1 MLPVARIVVDVPLA
15 HLDRPFDYAVPSELD
30 EAAVPGCR
38 VRVRF
43 AGQLV
48 DGYLLERAE
57 TSDYEKKL
65 AFIEKVVSPE
75 PVLTPEI
82 AALARA
88 IADRYAGGM
97 IDVLRLAIPPR
108 HARAEAAAPSAPAP
122 LPQVPAWVSQQQV
135 GASSDAA
142 ADSAP
147 ATAAAVGSDSAAPA
161 AELEPAT
168 PSVEL
173 ESSAPSAE
181 SASSAP
187 SANSGSAAPAAEPAS
202 ATPSVDLA
210 SAVRSASV
218 APSAESAS
226 TAPSAH
232 STSAAAPAGDS
243 VTFAE
248 PSSAAALA
256 GDAVTSAKPI
266 APAAGPTV
274 STAALSAPVTEPVA
288 PATAPAAPSVERT
301 ARAAESAA
309 PTAESAAPTAG
320 PVSPTAGAIASGVE
334 PVPAGAE
341 PTAPTAGPVS
351 PTAGSAAPGAESV
364 PAGAESV
371 PAGAEPASAGG
382 VAPPA
387 RSQLPPVPAD
397 AWSRYPRGPK
407 YLEALRSGL
416 PAHAVWQALP
426 SEDWP
431 ARLAEAAAA
440 VASTGRGV
448 VIVVPDHRDLARVSE
463 ACDRLIEGVVTLSA
477 DLGPSERYK
486 RWLAVRRG
494 IARVVVGTRATA
506 FAPVRDPGLLVVW
519 DDGDDLHVEP
529 RSPYPN
535 VRDVLVQRAHMSGA
549 ALLIGGFA
557 RTAEAQLLVETGWAH
572 EIVASRETLR
582 AVAPRVVS
590 VGDNEWQE
598 VKDPAARTARL
609 PSIAFDAARFAL
621 TDSPVLI
628 QVPRRGYVPALA
640 CGQCRGPARCRRCAG
655 PLALPG
661 GTEDG
666 MPKPAYCRWCAAT
679 EAGFRCPTC
688 GSRRLRGQVIGAR
701 RTAEEL
707 GRAFPGYPVRTSGAD
722 EVLTKVPGRPSLV
735 VATPGAEPV
744 AEGGYGAVLLLDG
757 WALLGRADLRAS
769 EEALRRWMTAAGLVR
784 PGNGRVV
791 VIADSGL
798 TPVQA
803 LVRWDPVWH
812 AATELAART
821 ELGFP
826 PAVRMAT
833 IDGTPDAVNAL
844 LDELRLP
851 PTGEILGPVPL
862 GDDETK
868 ERALVRVARSEGR
881 QLAAVL
887 AEAQAVRTARKEQ
900 ELVRIKLDPLEVL

>member
-1 MLPVARIVVDVPLA
+1 MNAKTGARKGERVPAATLPVGRIVVDVPLA
-15 HLDRPFDYAVPSELD
+15 HLDRPFDYLIPSELD
-30 EAAVPGCR
+30 ATAVEGCR

-48 DGYLLERAE
+48 DGYLLERVA
-57 TSDYEKKL
+57 TSEYGKKL
-65 AFIEKVVSPE
+65 SFIEKVVSPE
-75 PVLTPEI
+75 PVLAPEI
-82 AALARA
+82 ATLARA

-108 HARAEAAAPSAPAP
+108 HARAEAAASGEPSP
-122 LPQVPAWVSQQQV
+122 LPQVPAWVEERPTAQVEATGGGGMPSEPQQPA
-135 GASSDAA
+135 GEPPAAGESPADAATATPRTSSDSSAHPSAGSSSGAQAASPAAGAALSAESIPTALLASPSTSRGALGQPTDPVAAQPATSPVSPPASGVSPVDPAA
-142 ADSAP
+142 APPASTPAFGAAP
-147 ATAAAVGSDSAAPA
+147 VDPSAAPPA
-161 AELEPAT
+161 APPVSPGAPGVSPAD
-168 PSVEL
+168 P
-173 ESSAPSAE
+173 
-181 SASSAP
+181 
-187 SANSGSAAPAAEPAS
+187 SAAP
-202 ATPSVDLA
+202 
-210 SAVRSASV
+210 
-218 APSAESAS
+218 
-226 TAPSAH
+226 
-232 STSAAAPAGDS
+232 
-243 VTFAE
+243 
-248 PSSAAALA
+248 
-256 GDAVTSAKPI
+256 
-266 APAAGPTV
+266 PAAGPT
-274 STAALSAPVTEPVA
+274 
-288 PATAPAAPSVERT
+288 
-301 ARAAESAA
+301 
-309 PTAESAAPTAG
+309 
-320 PVSPTAGAIASGVE
+320 
-334 PVPAGAE
+334 
-341 PTAPTAGPVS
+341 
-351 PTAGSAAPGAESV
+351 
-364 PAGAESV
+364 
-371 PAGAEPASAGG
+371 
-382 VAPPA
+382 

-407 YLEALRSGL
+407 YLEALREGR

-440 VASTGRGV
+440 VASSGRGV
-448 VIVVPDHRDLARVSE
+448 VIVVPDHRDLARVAE
-463 ACDRLIEGVVTLSA
+463 ACGRLIEGVVTLSA

-494 IARVVVGTRATA
+494 VARVVVGTRATA
-506 FAPVRDPGLLVVW
+506 FAPVKDPGLLVVW

-529 RSPYPN
+529 RAPYPN

-582 AVAPRVVS
+582 AIAPRVVS
-590 VGDNEWQE
+590 VGDNEWQD

-621 TDSPVLI
+621 ADSPVLI

-666 MPKPAYCRWCAAT
+666 LPKPAYCRWCAAT
-679 EAGFRCPTC
+679 EAAFRCPTC
-688 GSRRLRGQVIGAR
+688 GSRRLRGQIIGAR

-707 GRAFPGYPVRTSGAD
+707 GRAFPGHPVRTSGAD
-722 EVLTKVPGRPSLV
+722 EVLTKVPGKPSLV

-791 VIADSGL
+791 VIADSAL

-833 IDGTPDAVNAL
+833 VDGTPDAVNAL

-851 PTGEILGPVPL
+851 STGEVLGPVPL
-862 GDDETK
+862 NDDETK
-868 ERALVRVARSEGR
+868 ERALVRVARGEGR

>member
-1 MLPVARIVVDVPLA
+1 M
-15 HLDRPFDYAVPSELD
+15 
-30 EAAVPGCR
+30 
-38 VRVRF
+38 
-43 AGQLV
+43 
-48 DGYLLERAE
+48 
-57 TSDYEKKL
+57 
-65 AFIEKVVSPE
+65 
-75 PVLTPEI
+75 
-82 AALARA
+82 
-88 IADRYAGGM
+88 
-97 IDVLRLAIPPR
+97 
-108 HARAEAAAPSAPAP
+108 
-122 LPQVPAWVSQQQV
+122 
-135 GASSDAA
+135 
-142 ADSAP
+142 
-147 ATAAAVGSDSAAPA
+147 
-161 AELEPAT
+161 
-168 PSVEL
+168 
-173 ESSAPSAE
+173 
-181 SASSAP
+181 
-187 SANSGSAAPAAEPAS
+187 
-202 ATPSVDLA
+202 
-210 SAVRSASV
+210 
-218 APSAESAS
+218 
-226 TAPSAH
+226 
-232 STSAAAPAGDS
+232 
-243 VTFAE
+243 
-248 PSSAAALA
+248 
-256 GDAVTSAKPI
+256 
-266 APAAGPTV
+266 APAAG
-274 STAALSAPVTEPVA
+274 AP
-288 PATAPAAPSVERT
+288 PADVPPAEA
-301 ARAAESAA
+301 
-309 PTAESAAPTAG
+309 
-320 PVSPTAGAIASGVE
+320 
-334 PVPAGAE
+334 
-341 PTAPTAGPVS
+341 
-351 PTAGSAAPGAESV
+351 
-364 PAGAESV
+364 
-371 PAGAEPASAGG
+371 
-382 VAPPA
+382 PA

-407 YLEALRSGL
+407 YLEALREGR

-431 ARLAEAAAA
+431 ARIAEAAAA
-440 VASTGRGV
+440 VASSGRGV
-448 VIVVPDHRDLARVSE
+448 VVVVPDHRDLARVAE
-463 ACDRLIEGVVTLSA
+463 ACARLIEGVVTLSA

-494 IARVVVGTRATA
+494 VARVVVGTRATA
-506 FAPVRDPGLLVVW
+506 FAPVKDPGLLVVW
-519 DDGDDLHVEP
+519 DDGDDLHVEQ

-535 VRDVLVQRAHMSGA
+535 VRDVLVQRAHMTGA

-582 AVAPRVVS
+582 SVAPRVVS
-590 VGDNEWQE
+590 VGDNDWQD

-621 TDSPVLI
+621 ADSPVLI
-628 QVPRRGYVPALA
+628 QVPRRGYVPSLA

-661 GTEDG
+661 GSQDG
-666 MPKPAYCRWCAAT
+666 VPKPAYCRWCAAT

-688 GSRRLRGQVIGAR
+688 GSRKLRGQIIGAR

-722 EVLTKVPGRPSLV
+722 EVLTKVPGKPSLV

-791 VIADSGL
+791 VIADSSL

-812 AATELAART
+812 ASTELAART

-833 IDGTPDAVNAL
+833 VDGTPDAVNAV

-868 ERALVRVARSEGR
+868 ERALVRVARAEGR

-900 ELVRIKLDPLEVL
+900 DLVRIKLDPLEVL

>member
-1 MLPVARIVVDVPLA
+1 MSAKTGARRGERVPAASLPVARIVVDVPLA
-15 HLDRPFDYAVPSELD
+15 HLDRPFDYTVPSELD
-30 EAAVPGCR
+30 TAAVPGCR

-48 DGYLLERAE
+48 DGYLLERTE
-57 TSDYEKKL
+57 TTEYGKKL

-75 PVLTPEI
+75 PVLAPEI
-82 AALARA
+82 AALART

-108 HARAEAAAPSAPAP
+108 HARAEAAASPEPSP
-122 LPQVPAWVSQQQV
+122 LPQVPAWVGQRTAAEPFSEQTAV
-135 GASSDAA
+135 APADTSTDEPAKDDPAA
-142 ADSAP
+142 APPDP
-147 ATAAAVGSDSAAPA
+147 AVQPAGPTGLPSVPA
-161 AELEPAT
+161 AELAD
-168 PSVEL
+168 
-173 ESSAPSAE
+173 A
-181 SASSAP
+181 
-187 SANSGSAAPAAEPAS
+187 SAAPVSAATAGSADTPPEGPAS
-202 ATPSVDLA
+202 PA
-210 SAVRSASV
+210 RSASV
-218 APSAESAS
+218 AEPTSTADLASPEDSAS
-226 TAPSAH
+226 
-232 STSAAAPAGDS
+232 
-243 VTFAE
+243 
-248 PSSAAALA
+248 
-256 GDAVTSAKPI
+256 
-266 APAAGPTV
+266 
-274 STAALSAPVTEPVA
+274 
-288 PATAPAAPSVERT
+288 
-301 ARAAESAA
+301 
-309 PTAESAAPTAG
+309 
-320 PVSPTAGAIASGVE
+320 
-334 PVPAGAE
+334 
-341 PTAPTAGPVS
+341 
-351 PTAGSAAPGAESV
+351 
-364 PAGAESV
+364 
-371 PAGAEPASAGG
+371 
-382 VAPPA
+382 PA

-407 YLEALRSGL
+407 YLEALREGR

-440 VASTGRGV
+440 VASGGRGV
-448 VIVVPDHRDLARVSE
+448 VIVVPDHRDLARVAE
-463 ACDRLIEGVVTLSA
+463 ACGRLIEGVVTLSA

-494 IARVVVGTRATA
+494 VAQVVVGTRATA
-506 FAPVRDPGLLVVW
+506 FAPVRNPGLLVVW
-519 DDGDDLHVEP
+519 DDGDDLHVEQ

-582 AVAPRVVS
+582 AIAPRVVS
-590 VGDNEWQE
+590 VGDNDWQD

-661 GTEDG
+661 GTQDG
-666 MPKPAYCRWCAAT
+666 APKPAYCRWCAAT

-688 GSRRLRGQVIGAR
+688 GSRRLRGQIIGAR

-722 EVLTKVPGRPSLV
+722 EVLTKVPGKPSLV

-791 VIADSGL
+791 VIADSAL

-833 IDGTPDAVNAL
+833 VDGTPDAVNAL

-851 PTGEILGPVPL
+851 STGEVLGPVPL

>member
-1 MLPVARIVVDVPLA
+1 MSAKTGARRGERVPAASLPVARIVVDVPLA
-15 HLDRPFDYAVPSELD
+15 HLDRPFDYSVPSELD
-30 EAAVPGCR
+30 SAAVPGCR

-57 TSDYEKKL
+57 SSEYGKKL

-88 IADRYAGGM
+88 VADRYAGNM
-97 IDVLRLAIPPR
+97 MDVLRLAIPPR
-108 HARAEAAAPSAPAP
+108 HARAEAAASPEPPP
-122 LPQVPAWVSQQQV
+122 LPQVPAWVGKHSP
-135 GASSDAA
+135 DAEPVEPA
-142 ADSAP
+142 ATETP
-147 ATAAAVGSDSAAPA
+147 ADASAAPA
-161 AELEPAT
+161 E
-168 PSVEL
+168 
-173 ESSAPSAE
+173 
-181 SASSAP
+181 
-187 SANSGSAAPAAEPAS
+187 
-202 ATPSVDLA
+202 
-210 SAVRSASV
+210 
-218 APSAESAS
+218 
-226 TAPSAH
+226 
-232 STSAAAPAGDS
+232 
-243 VTFAE
+243 
-248 PSSAAALA
+248 
-256 GDAVTSAKPI
+256 
-266 APAAGPTV
+266 
-274 STAALSAPVTEPVA
+274 
-288 PATAPAAPSVERT
+288 
-301 ARAAESAA
+301 
-309 PTAESAAPTAG
+309 
-320 PVSPTAGAIASGVE
+320 
-334 PVPAGAE
+334 VPAEDKA
-341 PTAPTAGPVS
+341 S
-351 PTAGSAAPGAESV
+351 DAAHAVLPE
-364 PAGAESV
+364 
-371 PAGAEPASAGG
+371 
-382 VAPPA
+382 

-407 YLEALRSGL
+407 YLEALREGR

-440 VASTGRGV
+440 VASTGKGV
-448 VIVVPDHRDLARVSE
+448 IIVVPDHRDLARVAE
-463 ACDRLIEGVVTLSA
+463 ACGGLIEGVVTLSA

-494 IARVVVGTRATA
+494 VARVVVGTRATA
-506 FAPVRDPGLLVVW
+506 FAPIKDPGLLVVW
-519 DDGDDLHVEP
+519 DDGDDLHVEQ

-582 AVAPRVVS
+582 AIAPRVVS
-590 VGDNEWQE
+590 VGDNEWQD
-598 VKDPAARTARL
+598 VKDSAARTARL

-640 CGQCRGPARCRRCAG
+640 CAQCRGPARCRRCAG

-661 GTEDG
+661 GMEDG
-666 MPKPAYCRWCAAT
+666 SPKPAYCRWCAAT

-688 GSRRLRGQVIGAR
+688 GSRRLRGQIIGAR

-707 GRAFPGYPVRTSGAD
+707 GRAFPGFPVRTSGAD

-791 VIADSGL
+791 VIADSSL

-812 AATELAART
+812 ASTELAART

-833 IDGTPDAVNAL
+833 VDGTPDAVNAL

-851 PTGEILGPVPL
+851 PTGEVLGPVPL
-862 GDDETK
+862 GDDETR

>member
-1 MLPVARIVVDVPLA
+1 MKTGARRGERVPADVLPVARIVVDVPLA

-30 EAAVPGCR
+30 TAAVPGCR

-57 TSDYEKKL
+57 TSDYGKKL

-75 PVLTPEI
+75 PVLSPEI

-88 IADRYAGGM
+88 VADRYAGGM

-108 HARAEAAAPSAPAP
+108 HARAEAAASGEPAP
-122 LPQVPAWVSQQQV
+122 LPQVPAWVRPA
-135 GASSDAA
+135 GSSDAPTPPPTVTEGTGEGVDERSPTA
-142 ADSAP
+142 PTSPAHGELDAPADAFAGTSAASSADSASPASFPQLSGFPADSAP
-147 ATAAAVGSDSAAPA
+147 SAASSP
-161 AELEPAT
+161 
-168 PSVEL
+168 PSE
-173 ESSAPSAE
+173 
-181 SASSAP
+181 
-187 SANSGSAAPAAEPAS
+187 APAP
-202 ATPSVDLA
+202 
-210 SAVRSASV
+210 
-218 APSAESAS
+218 
-226 TAPSAH
+226 
-232 STSAAAPAGDS
+232 
-243 VTFAE
+243 
-248 PSSAAALA
+248 
-256 GDAVTSAKPI
+256 
-266 APAAGPTV
+266 PT
-274 STAALSAPVTEPVA
+274 
-288 PATAPAAPSVERT
+288 
-301 ARAAESAA
+301 
-309 PTAESAAPTAG
+309 
-320 PVSPTAGAIASGVE
+320 
-334 PVPAGAE
+334 
-341 PTAPTAGPVS
+341 
-351 PTAGSAAPGAESV
+351 
-364 PAGAESV
+364 
-371 PAGAEPASAGG
+371 
-382 VAPPA
+382 

-407 YLEALRSGL
+407 YLEALRTGR

-494 IARVVVGTRATA
+494 VARVVVGTRATA
-506 FAPVRDPGLLVVW
+506 FAPIRDPGLLVVW
-519 DDGDDLHVEP
+519 DDGDDLHVEQ

-590 VGDNEWQE
+590 VGDNEWQD

-666 MPKPAYCRWCAAT
+666 LPKPAYCRWCAAT

-688 GSRRLRGQVIGAR
+688 GSRRLRGQIIGAR

-707 GRAFPGYPVRTSGAD
+707 GRAFPGHPVRTSGAD
-722 EVLTKVPGRPSLV
+722 EVLTKVPGKPSLV

-833 IDGTPDAVNAL
+833 VDGTPDAVNAL

-851 PTGEILGPVPL
+851 PTGEVLGPVPL
-862 GDDETK
+862 GDDETR
-868 ERALVRVARSEGR
+868 ERALVRVARNEGR

>member
-48 DGYLLERAE
+48 DGYLLERVE

-147 ATAAAVGSDSAAPA
+147 ASAAAVGSDSAAPA

-173 ESSAPSAE
+173 ESSAPSA
-181 SASSAP
+181 
-187 SANSGSAAPAAEPAS
+187 NSWSAAPAAEPES

-210 SAVRSASV
+210 SAARSASV

-301 ARAAESAA
+301 APSVERTARAAESAA

-320 PVSPTAGAIASGVE
+320 PVSPTAGAIASGAE
-334 PVPAGAE
+334 SVPAGAE

-364 PAGAESV
+364 PAG
-371 PAGAEPASAGG
+371 G
-382 VAPPA
+382 VAPPV

-407 YLEALRSGL
+407 YLEALRSGR

-722 EVLTKVPGRPSLV
+722 EVLTKVPGKPSLV

>member
-1 MLPVARIVVDVPLA
+1 MSAKTGARKGERVPAESLPVARIVVDVPLA
-15 HLDRPFDYAVPSELD
+15 HLDRPFDYSVPSELD

-48 DGYLLERAE
+48 DGYLLERAD
-57 TSDYEKKL
+57 TSEYGKKL

-75 PVLTPEI
+75 PVLAPEI

-108 HARAEAAAPSAPAP
+108 HARAEAAASPEPPP
-122 LPQVPAWVSQQQV
+122 LPQLPAWVGQSPEGDTSAQPPHLSLV
-135 GASSDAA
+135 SSDVAEEPESSELPSQVEQQPESA
-142 ADSAP
+142 VPENSPHLSPVSSEVGEPSTEVVADSA
-147 ATAAAVGSDSAAPA
+147 S
-161 AELEPAT
+161 
-168 PSVEL
+168 
-173 ESSAPSAE
+173 
-181 SASSAP
+181 
-187 SANSGSAAPAAEPAS
+187 
-202 ATPSVDLA
+202 
-210 SAVRSASV
+210 
-218 APSAESAS
+218 
-226 TAPSAH
+226 
-232 STSAAAPAGDS
+232 
-243 VTFAE
+243 
-248 PSSAAALA
+248 
-256 GDAVTSAKPI
+256 PI
-266 APAAGPTV
+266 DQ
-274 STAALSAPVTEPVA
+274 
-288 PATAPAAPSVERT
+288 
-301 ARAAESAA
+301 
-309 PTAESAAPTAG
+309 
-320 PVSPTAGAIASGVE
+320 AI
-334 PVPAGAE
+334 
-341 PTAPTAGPVS
+341 
-351 PTAGSAAPGAESV
+351 
-364 PAGAESV
+364 
-371 PAGAEPASAGG
+371 
-382 VAPPA
+382 

-397 AWSRYPRGPK
+397 AWSRYPRGPR
-407 YLEALRSGL
+407 YLEALREGR

-440 VASTGRGV
+440 VASSGRGV
-448 VIVVPDHRDLARVSE
+448 AIVVPDHRDLARVAE
-463 ACDRLIEGVVTLSA
+463 ACGALIEGVVTLSA

-494 IARVVVGTRATA
+494 VARVVVGTRATA
-506 FAPVRDPGLLVVW
+506 FAPVKDPGLLVVW
-519 DDGDDLHVEP
+519 DDGDDLHVEQ

-535 VRDVLVQRAHMSGA
+535 VRDVLVQRAHMTGA

-582 AVAPRVVS
+582 SVAPRVVS
-590 VGDNEWQE
+590 VGDNEWQD
-598 VKDPAARTARL
+598 VKDAAARTARL

-621 TDSPVLI
+621 ADSPVLI
-628 QVPRRGYVPALA
+628 QVPRRGYVPSLA

-661 GTEDG
+661 GTEDRL
-666 MPKPAYCRWCAAT
+666 PKPAYCRWCAAT

-688 GSRRLRGQVIGAR
+688 GSRKLRGQIIGSK

-707 GRAFPGYPVRTSGAD
+707 GRAFPGFPVRTSGAD

-791 VIADSGL
+791 VIADSSL

-833 IDGTPDAVNAL
+833 VDGTPDAVNAM

-868 ERALVRVARSEGR
+868 ERALVRVARGEGR

>member
-1 MLPVARIVVDVPLA
+1 MNAKTGARKGERVPAESLPVARIVVDVPLA
-15 HLDRPFDYAVPSELD
+15 HLDRPFDYSVPSELD

-48 DGYLLERAE
+48 DGYLLERVE
-57 TSDYEKKL
+57 SSEYGKKL

-75 PVLTPEI
+75 PVLAPEI

-97 IDVLRLAIPPR
+97 IDVLRLAVPPR
-108 HARAEAAAPSAPAP
+108 HARAEAAAPGEPPP
-122 LPQVPAWVSQQQV
+122 LPRLPAWVDQ
-135 GASSDAA
+135 
-142 ADSAP
+142 
-147 ATAAAVGSDSAAPA
+147 
-161 AELEPAT
+161 
-168 PSVEL
+168 
-173 ESSAPSAE
+173 
-181 SASSAP
+181 
-187 SANSGSAAPAAEPAS
+187 
-202 ATPSVDLA
+202 
-210 SAVRSASV
+210 
-218 APSAESAS
+218 
-226 TAPSAH
+226 
-232 STSAAAPAGDS
+232 
-243 VTFAE
+243 
-248 PSSAAALA
+248 
-256 GDAVTSAKPI
+256 
-266 APAAGPTV
+266 
-274 STAALSAPVTEPVA
+274 
-288 PATAPAAPSVERT
+288 
-301 ARAAESAA
+301 
-309 PTAESAAPTAG
+309 
-320 PVSPTAGAIASGVE
+320 
-334 PVPAGAE
+334 
-341 PTAPTAGPVS
+341 
-351 PTAGSAAPGAESV
+351 
-364 PAGAESV
+364 
-371 PAGAEPASAGG
+371 
-382 VAPPA
+382 PPA
-387 RSQLPPVPAD
+387 EAGTAQPGRSQRPPVPAD

-407 YLEALRSGL
+407 YLEALHEGR

-426 SEDWP
+426 AEDWP

-440 VASTGRGV
+440 VASSGRGV
-448 VIVVPDHRDLARVSE
+448 VVVVPDHRDLTRVAE
-463 ACDRLIEGVVTLSA
+463 ACGALIEGVVTLSA

-486 RWLAVRRG
+486 RWLSVRRG

-519 DDGDDLHVEP
+519 DDGDDLHVEQ

-535 VRDVLVQRAHMSGA
+535 VRDVLVQRAHMTGA

-582 AVAPRVVS
+582 SVAPRVIS
-590 VGDNEWQE
+590 VGDNEWQD

-621 TDSPVLI
+621 ADSPVLI
-628 QVPRRGYVPALA
+628 QVPRRGYVPSLA

-661 GTEDG
+661 GTENG
-666 MPKPAYCRWCAAT
+666 LPKPAYCRWCAAT

-688 GSRRLRGQVIGAR
+688 GSRKLRGQVIGAR

-707 GRAFPGYPVRTSGAD
+707 GRAFPGHPVRTSGAD
-722 EVLTKVPGRPSLV
+722 AVLTKVPGTPSLV

-791 VIADSGL
+791 VIADSSL

-833 IDGTPDAVNAL
+833 VDGTPDAVNAM

-862 GDDETK
+862 GDDETR
-868 ERALVRVARSEGR
+868 ERALVRVSRAEGR

-900 ELVRIKLDPLEVL
+900 DLVRIKLDPLEVL

>member
-1 MLPVARIVVDVPLA
+1 MSAKAGARKGERVPAASLPVARIVVDVPLA
-15 HLDRPFDYAVPSELD
+15 HLDRPFDYSVPSELD
-30 EAAVPGCR
+30 AVAVVGCR

-48 DGYLLERAE
+48 DGYLLERVAS
-57 TSDYEKKL
+57 SDYGKKL

-75 PVLTPEI
+75 PVLSPEI
-82 AALARA
+82 AALART

-108 HARAEAAAPSAPAP
+108 HARAEAAAPGEPAP
-122 LPQVPAWVSQQQV
+122 LPRVPAWVPSHSRAVSGGGAALV
-135 GASSDAA
+135 GGVESGGDQPGGVEFAGAKTGEVAEAPSASLI
-142 ADSAP
+142 AP
-147 ATAAAVGSDSAAPA
+147 SAAPA
-161 AELEPAT
+161 ASSGGPAT
-168 PSVEL
+168 SPD
-173 ESSAPSAE
+173 AH
-181 SASSAP
+181 
-187 SANSGSAAPAAEPAS
+187 SAASPADAQPPAS
-202 ATPSVDLA
+202 TLGPSDT
-210 SAVRSASV
+210 
-218 APSAESAS
+218 S
-226 TAPSAH
+226 TAPSA
-232 STSAAAPAGDS
+232 APD
-243 VTFAE
+243 
-248 PSSAAALA
+248 P
-256 GDAVTSAKPI
+256 P
-266 APAAGPTV
+266 P
-274 STAALSAPVTEPVA
+274 
-288 PATAPAAPSVERT
+288 
-301 ARAAESAA
+301 
-309 PTAESAAPTAG
+309 
-320 PVSPTAGAIASGVE
+320 
-334 PVPAGAE
+334 
-341 PTAPTAGPVS
+341 
-351 PTAGSAAPGAESV
+351 PG
-364 PAGAESV
+364 
-371 PAGAEPASAGG
+371 
-382 VAPPA
+382 
-387 RSQLPPVPAD
+387 RSQLPAVPAD
-397 AWSRYPRGPK
+397 AWSRYPRGLS
-407 YLEALRSGL
+407 YLEALRSGR

-448 VIVVPDHRDLARVSE
+448 VIVVPDHRDSARVAE
-463 ACDRLIEGVVTLSA
+463 ACGALIEGVVTLSA

-494 IARVVVGTRATA
+494 IARVVIGTRATA
-506 FAPVRDPGLLVVW
+506 FAPVVDPGLLVVW

-535 VRDVLVQRAHMSGA
+535 VRDVLVQRAHMNGA

-572 EIVASRETLR
+572 EIVASRDTLR

-590 VGDNEWQE
+590 VGDNEWQD
-598 VKDPAARTARL
+598 VKDSAARTARL

-621 TDSPVLI
+621 SDSPVLI

-661 GTEDG
+661 GMEDG
-666 MPKPAYCRWCAAT
+666 LPKPAYCRWCAAT

-688 GSRRLRGQVIGAR
+688 GSRRLRGQIIGAR

-707 GRAFPGYPVRTSGAD
+707 GRAFPGFAVRTSGAD
-722 EVLTKVPGRPSLV
+722 EVLTKVPGKPALV

-769 EEALRRWMTAAGLVR
+769 EETLRRWMTAAGLVR

-791 VIADSGL
+791 VIADSSL

-833 IDGTPDAVNAL
+833 VDGSPDAVNAL

-851 PTGEILGPVPL
+851 SSGEILGPVPL
-862 GDDETK
+862 NDDETK

-900 ELVRIKLDPLEVL
+900 DLVRIKLDPLEVL

>member
-1 MLPVARIVVDVPLA
+1 MSAKTGARKGERVPAESLPVARIVVDVPLA

-30 EAAVPGCR
+30 DTAVPGCR

-57 TSDYEKKL
+57 TSEYGKKL
-65 AFIEKVVSPE
+65 AFLEKVVSPE
-75 PVLTPEI
+75 PVLAPEI

-88 IADRYAGGM
+88 VADRYAGGM

-108 HARAEAAAPSAPAP
+108 HARAEAAAPGEAPPLPQLPAWVTEPPATEEPAAAPAP
-122 LPQVPAWVSQQQV
+122 ADGTAAEPTPAADAVSADTAAESVPV
-135 GASSDAA
+135 DAA
-142 ADSAP
+142 PVTTSAP
-147 ATAAAVGSDSAAPA
+147 PAPNLVPESPTAPTTTTTDLVAPTTTTTTDLVAPAPTTTTDLVAPTTTTDLVAPTTTTTDLVAPAPTTTTTTATAAATTAAAAATDPA
-161 AELEPAT
+161 TTDVVPAT
-168 PSVEL
+168 P
-173 ESSAPSAE
+173 
-181 SASSAP
+181 
-187 SANSGSAAPAAEPAS
+187 
-202 ATPSVDLA
+202 D
-210 SAVRSASV
+210 
-218 APSAESAS
+218 
-226 TAPSAH
+226 
-232 STSAAAPAGDS
+232 
-243 VTFAE
+243 
-248 PSSAAALA
+248 
-256 GDAVTSAKPI
+256 
-266 APAAGPTV
+266 AGPADPT
-274 STAALSAPVTEPVA
+274 PE
-288 PATAPAAPSVERT
+288 
-301 ARAAESAA
+301 A
-309 PTAESAAPTAG
+309 PTLE
-320 PVSPTAGAIASGVE
+320 V
-334 PVPAGAE
+334 
-341 PTAPTAGPVS
+341 
-351 PTAGSAAPGAESV
+351 
-364 PAGAESV
+364 
-371 PAGAEPASAGG
+371 
-382 VAPPA
+382 PA

-407 YLEALRSGL
+407 YLEALREGR

-426 SEDWP
+426 AEDWP

-440 VASTGRGV
+440 VASSGRGV
-448 VIVVPDHRDLARVSE
+448 AIVVPDHRDLARVAE
-463 ACDRLIEGVVTLSA
+463 ACGKLIEGVVTLSA

-506 FAPVRDPGLLVVW
+506 FAPVHDPGLLVVW
-519 DDGDDLHVEP
+519 DDGDDLHVEQ

-535 VRDVLVQRAHMSGA
+535 VRDVLVQRAHMTGA

-590 VGDNEWQE
+590 VGDNDWQD
-598 VKDPAARTARL
+598 VKDSAARTARL

-621 TDSPVLI
+621 ADSPVLI
-628 QVPRRGYVPALA
+628 QVPRRGYVPSLA

-661 GTEDG
+661 GTQDG
-666 MPKPAYCRWCAAT
+666 LPKPAYCRWCAAT

-688 GSRRLRGQVIGAR
+688 GSRKLRGQIIGAR

-707 GRAFPGYPVRTSGAD
+707 GRAFPGHPVRTSGAD
-722 EVLTKVPGRPSLV
+722 EVLTKVPGKPSLV

-791 VIADSGL
+791 VIADSSL

-833 IDGTPDAVNAL
+833 VDGTPDAVNAV

-862 GDDETK
+862 GEDESK
-868 ERALVRVARSEGR
+868 ERALVRVSRAEGR

-900 ELVRIKLDPLEVL
+900 DLVRIKLDPLEVL